1 MKISSYTIH
10 RQRNTWRENH
20 LADSDEQISGKFDW
34 HLVRQFGPYL
44 ARYRGATLASAALML
59 LYTAASL
66 ATPYLIGVAIDRYI
80 SRGDVIGLAII
91 GVVLLGVNVV
101 MWQAQYW
108 QVWTMSWAGQQILYH
123 LSADMF
129 AHLQKLSLSFYDRT
143 QIGRVMSRLQS
154 DIDVLEAML
163 SSGLLTILGS
173 LVSLVGVVGA
183 MLAMN
188 VPLALLAFAVLPIMV
203 AIAAF
208 WQRHAQ
214 RSFRLTRAAISMVNA
229 TLQENIS
236 GMRVI
241 QSLVRE
247 DRNRAEFDD
256 LNSYNRDKGHLQ
268 VGVLVAFTLYI
279 NRFFDPIREL
289 SQQYTQLQRSG
300 IAAERIFQI
309 LAMPIEIVD
318 RPNASILPQVRGT
331 VEFRDV
337 VFGYHPALPVLHNL
351 NLHIEAGQTVAIV
364 GPTGAG
370 KSTIAGLLSRF
381 YDVQQG
387 AILIDGYNVRDVTQ
401 HSLRSQIG
409 IVLQDP
415 FLFTGTI
422 RENIRYG
429 RLNATEAEV
438 IEAAHAV
445 GVHDVIMRL
454 PEGYDTLIRER
465 GRNLSVG
472 QRQLISFA
480 RALLADPRILI
491 LDEATANIDTFTELL
506 VQQGLRRLLHGRTA
520 LVIAHRLSTIKGAN
534 CIVVLQAGRIVEQG
548 THAELLQRNGVYT
561 SLYAMGFKNVWCWLA
576 IHDTVTIGDTVEQVV
591 NLQMFEDRSAV
602 FTSGGHS
609 NFDTCL
615 PNLLQQLSTA
625 RYQIIRCHFFN
636 QISVV
641 AVLAVHHFLKLRV
654 GDFATFKQVRERFLA
669 ADATQVLIVLFL
681 REGNAF
687 FIRQAFP
694 GLVMVFRGVG

>member
-1 MKISSYTIH
+1 MKISSYAVH

-20 LADSDEQISGKFDW
+20 LADSDEQISMKFDW
-34 HLVRQFGPYL
+34 RLVKQFGPYL

-66 ATPYLIGVAIDRYI
+66 ATPYLIGVAIDQYI

-91 GVVLLGVNVV
+91 GVVLLAVNVV

-163 SSGLLTILGS
+163 SSGLLAILGS

-203 AIAAF
+203 TIAAF

-256 LNSYNRDKGHLQ
+256 LNSYNRDTNLEASRIAALVLPLVEVVAALAIALTIIYGGTLVAQGHLQ

-318 RPNASILPQVRGT
+318 RPNASILPQVRGI
-331 VEFRDV
+331 VEFHDV

-387 AILIDGYNVRDVTQ
+387 AILIDGCDIRDVTQ

-415 FLFTGTI
+415 FLFTGTV

-445 GVHDVIMRL
+445 GLHDVIMRL

-520 LVIAHRLSTIKGAN
+520 LVIAHRLSTIKGAD

-561 SLYAMGFKNVWCWLA
+561 SLYGMGFR
-576 IHDTVTIGDTVEQVV
+576 Q
-591 NLQMFEDRSAV
+591 SA
-602 FTSGGHS
+602 
-609 NFDTCL
+609 NKA
-615 PNLLQQLSTA
+615 TA
-625 RYQIIRCHFFN
+625 
-636 QISVV
+636 
-641 AVLAVHHFLKLRV
+641 
-654 GDFATFKQVRERFLA
+654 
-669 ADATQVLIVLFL
+669 
-681 REGNAF
+681 
-687 FIRQAFP
+687 
-694 GLVMVFRGVG
+694 